1 MLSGYRTQCDR
12 CPGLI
17 GQFDATAFCPPL
29 SSIST
34 ALIRPMCCHDDVVTC
49 TWQRQRPQEGWL
61 HASRKVQVDSLHQP
75 CIPQG
80 SQSRHE
86 TCRTGDVGTLFAAP
100 VGAPSRI
107 VKARWWF
114 PCFHCSVTPPMIPFP
129 WHFLVPSVAVAGH
142 WYLAMGPQK
151 PFSDVVE
158 FVRNWMYYSHTHKD
172 FFGLWGNIYIYT
184 YIYIYIYIYI

>member
-1 MLSGYRTQCDR
+1 MTSPFTLFITGRLRKQHSDHWRLYDEKVWMWQSLPMLSGYRTQCDR

-100 VGAPSRI
+100 VGAPARI
-107 VKARWWF
+107 VKAR
-114 PCFHCSVTPPMIPFP
+114 
-129 WHFLVPSVAVAGH
+129 
-142 WYLAMGPQK
+142 
-151 PFSDVVE
+151 
-158 FVRNWMYYSHTHKD
+158 
-172 FFGLWGNIYIYT
+172 
-184 YIYIYIYIYI
+184 

>member
-1 MLSGYRTQCDR
+1 MLSGSRTPCDR
-12 CPGLI
+12 CPELI
-17 GQFDATAFCPPL
+17 GKFDATPFCPPL

-86 TCRTGDVGTLFAAP
+86 TCRTGDVGN
-100 VGAPSRI
+100 S
-107 VKARWWF
+107 
-114 PCFHCSVTPPMIPFP
+114 TPPMIPFP
-129 WHFLVPSVAVAGH
+129 WHLLVPSVAVAGH

-151 PFSDVVE
+151 PFSDVIE
-158 FVRNWMYYSHTHKD
+158 FVRNWMYYSHTWI
-172 FFGLWGNIYIYT
+172 FWVLAFGD
-184 YIYIYIYIYI
+184 IYIYIDSPHICTILYIILHNMICHIK